1 MDRCARGALVCRES
15 RAEASRRQRASG
27 EGSSPTVDREDKE
40 GHRRRLRFV
49 AVRCGVEP
57 DVRARGPVWRCVA
70 GLVRERSGTRGHA
83 AALPSTSTRGAA
95 PGAAGREDGGDV
107 DQLSR
112 VVVDGMERRSDSLL
126 AL

>member
-15 RAEASRRQRASG
+15 RAAASRRQRASAG
-27 EGSSPTVDREDKE
+27 ESSRPVDREDKE

-57 DVRARGPVWRCVA
+57 DVRVRGPVWRCVA
-70 GLVRERSGTRGHA
+70 GVVRERSGTREHG

>member
-15 RAEASRRQRASG
+15 RAEASRRQRASAG
-27 EGSSPTVDREDKE
+27 ESSRPVDREDKE